1 MTPRQVG
8 FLLQE
13 GAALDARRQMV
24 MLGIVRGKD
33 ASKLQSELRSV
44 AFPRPPAQVPFE
56 AGLVALAE
64 KVGDRKAARRMKIR
78 AVAMRFAAAKSE
90 GGPANA

>member
-1 MTPRQVG
+1 VTPRQVG

-13 GAALDARRQMV
+13 AEALDARRQMV

-33 ASKLQSELRSV
+33 LSKLQSNLRSLV
-44 AFPRPPAQVPFE
+44 APRPKPVSFE

-64 KVGDRKAARRMKIR
+64 KTGDKKAARRMKIR
-78 AVAMRFAAAKSE
+78 AVALRFAAKPQE
-90 GGPANA
+90 GLANG